1 MAETVPVP
9 AVDPASASQDWS
21 ALRLLSFYRLG
32 IVGLLLALTWTES
45 TPAILLSA
53 HPRGYFI
60 TCQVYAAVALVLVW
74 MAGRRWPGLTLQ
86 AHAHYLADLAA
97 IAALVY
103 ETGGVNN
110 GLGTLLLIPAVT
122 CALIL
127 ASRMAMLQAAIG
139 TLVMF
144 GEEFVRQYGDT
155 LDASGFTSTG
165 VLGLILFGTAKAAST
180 VAQRARESEAL
191 ARRMGSE
198 FDSLSRL
205 NEVILESMHTGL
217 LVLDET
223 LHIRNINAAARE
235 LMRATPFA
243 EGQELRSESL
253 PLAGRVQ
260 EWLVS
265 GQHDDR
271 PLSLGLSQPEAIVR
285 ISRLGSTPRGPIMV
299 ALEDASRLHE
309 QAQQIKLAA
318 LGRLS
323 ASIAHE
329 IRNPLSAIS
338 HAGQLLYEAPE
349 IGPDNRRL
357 LAMIHRHSDRI
368 DKIVEDVM
376 TLSRREAA
384 KPMAIPLSLWLE
396 DTVALYGEGH
406 RQVRRPIE
414 VGTIPS
420 GVGVYFDPR
429 HLQQLM
435 FNLWDNAF
443 RHGAREGA
451 AIVVRITGGV
461 ERGGRPWLDIVDNG
475 PGVSRDMIERIF
487 EPFFTT
493 AHGGTG
499 LGLYLARELCE
510 FNQARLSYQHRM
522 VGACFRI
529 SFLAAALRPQG
540 TAARTPQVH

>member
-1 MAETVPVP
+1 MTSHPP
-9 AVDPASASQDWS
+9 AAPAPEDWR
-21 ALRLLSFYRLG
+21 ALRLLSFYRLAL
-32 IVGLLLALTWTES
+32 VALFLGLIWAES
-45 TPAILLSA
+45 TPQVWFAT
-53 HPRGYFI
+53 HPQGYLA
-60 TCQVYAAVALVLVW
+60 TCQVYAGISLLLVW
-74 MAGRRWPGLTLQ
+74 MAGRRKPDLTFQ
-86 AHAHYLADLAA
+86 AHIHYLADLAA
-97 IAALVY
+97 IAVLVY

-127 ASRMAMLQAAIG
+127 NSRMALLQAAIG
-139 TLVMF
+139 TLTMF
-144 GEEFVRQYGDT
+144 GEELLRQYGQP

-165 VLGLILFGTAKAAST
+165 VLGLILFGTAIAANT
-180 VAQRARESEAL
+180 VAQRARKSEAL
-191 ARRMGSE
+191 AQRMGSE
-198 FDSLSRL
+198 FDNLSRL

-217 LVLDET
+217 VVVDEN
-223 LHIRNINAAARE
+223 LRIRNINAAARD
-235 LMRATPFA
+235 LMRATPLA
-243 EGQELRSESL
+243 EGQELRSECPAL
-253 PLAGRVQ
+253 GARVQ
-260 EWLVS
+260 EWLKS
-265 GQHDDR
+265 GEADAQPI
-271 PLSLGLSQPEAIVR
+271 PLGPNLPEAIVR
-285 ISRLGSTPRGPIMV
+285 ISRLGETQQGPIMV

-309 QAQQIKLAA
+309 QAQQIKLAS

-329 IRNPLSAIS
+329 IRNPLAAIS

-349 IGPDNRRL
+349 IGPENRSL

-384 KPMAIPLSLWLE
+384 KPLAIPLALWLE
-396 DTVALYGEGH
+396 DTVALYAEGH
-406 RQVRRPIE
+406 RQAPRPIE
-414 VGTIPS
+414 VGEIPAGA
-420 GVGVYFDPR
+420 GVHFDPR

-443 RHGAREGA
+443 RHGAREGTP
-451 AIVVRITGGV
+451 IFVRISGGV

-475 PGVSRDMIERIF
+475 PGVSRDMIDRIF

-493 AHGGTG
+493 AQGGTG

-522 VGACFRI
+522 IGACFRVTFTP
-529 SFLAAALRPQG
+529 STQRDR
-540 TAARTPQVH
+540 ARILERVAQTR